1 MNKQNLDSLKLYK
14 QMLANENDHKDVLD
28 IEEQI
33 FNLLLDIHI
42 EQLENSC
49 GPATVKVPEVKETE
63 FKDYKREP
71 AFDALLIDKIKYSI
85 CGSEEA
91 TEEQAELIN
100 NLYVMFESH
109 YSYNEKLFGTDWQAE
124 CGRITKQH
132 DNALDELK
140 ELKQYAKDLEKDY
153 ETLRLRATKQHDDES
168 NNIKELEKENDR
180 LKRNMEALGKIK
192 HVRTVCPGAYIYQIN
207 GQPLED
213 YVEQHDKMKD
223 QIKSQLTE
231 IKQISNNV
239 DHWQGKYTRLKDQ
252 FNIIS
257 NQHKVNKLIICDLE
271 DKNKGLQHYANIG
284 RVLNWYH
291 TRCNE
296 EVILMYGGRFSRLR
310 KFELMFDHIQSLYRK
325 DPENEAF

>member
-124 CGRITKQH
+124 CGRITLQH
-132 DNALDELK
+132 DKALN
-140 ELKQYAKDLEKDY
+140 
-153 ETLRLRATKQHDDES
+153 R
-168 NNIKELEKENDR
+168 IKELEAKYKALEIEFNNESILLLIHLNRITD
-180 LKRNMEALGKIK
+180 LEKRN
-192 HVRTVCPGAYIYQIN
+192 
-207 GQPLED
+207 
-213 YVEQHDKMKD
+213 
-223 QIKSQLTE
+223 
-231 IKQISNNV
+231 
-239 DHWQGKYTRLKDQ
+239 
-252 FNIIS
+252 
-257 NQHKVNKLIICDLE
+257 NQ
-271 DKNKGLQHYANIG
+271 LQHYAQIG
-284 RVLNWYH
+284 RVLKWYH
-291 TRCNE
+291 MNCNE
-296 EVILMYGGRFSRLR
+296 VVVLHGGRFSKLR
-310 KFELMFDHIQSLYRK
+310 RFEIMFDHIQSLYRK